1 MPLEIRGAH
10 FLIRSAQLVR
20 ETRLELAL
28 EEAMLLWA
36 RRPGDIDRF
45 LHGRQPVG
53 QQQSRRSRCGQ
64 CHVVSQRTR
73 LTTDLLNMVHFYH
86 ENRQLNTTI

>member
-86 ENRQLNTTI
+86 EHWQLNTTI